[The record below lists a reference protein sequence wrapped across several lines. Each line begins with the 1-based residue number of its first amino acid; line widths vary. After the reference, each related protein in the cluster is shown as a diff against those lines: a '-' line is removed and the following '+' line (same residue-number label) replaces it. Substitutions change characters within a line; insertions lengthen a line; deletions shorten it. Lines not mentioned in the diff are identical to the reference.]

1 MPRLMARL
9 FLLLW
14 ACTALVATV
23 TAPTVAAD
31 GELDFYRGKQIRI
44 VVSTD
49 AGGAYDT
56 YARLLAQIIREH
68 IPGDPTIIVQNMP
81 GAGGIKTANYIYT
94 TAPRDGTVIAATH
107 TGTPFAALTS
117 PDAASFDAEKLSW
130 IGSITGDP
138 YVGYVWH
145 TAPIKTLEDTKTT
158 ELILGGTTAGSL
170 GNDLVV
176 VARDIL
182 GLKLKLVSGYKGSND
197 VKLAMERGEVQG
209 TFANAWSSLRT
220 AEPEWLKDGK
230 IRVIVQHGFRKLP
243 DLPDVPR
250 LLDFATNDA
259 DRQALVFM
267 LARQQ
272 AAKPY
277 FAPPGVPAERLAILR
292 RAFDETV
299 RDPKFVEMATKA
311 GLSLADPMTGDELA
325 ALVAN
330 VAKTSPAVIQ
340 RVNRILAGKR

>member
-1 MPRLMARL
+1 MCRFLCTLLSWLALMAE
-9 FLLLW
+9 FP
-14 ACTALVATV
+14 AQS
-23 TAPTVAAD
+23 AAA
-31 GELDFYRGKQIRI
+31 ENAQDFYKGRQIRVI
-44 VVSTD
+44 VSTD

-56 YARLLAQIIREH
+56 YARLLAQVIREH
-68 IPGDPTIIVQNMP
+68 IPGAPTVIVQNMP
-81 GAGGIKTANYIYT
+81 GAGGIKTGNYIYGS
-94 TAPRDGTVIAATH
+94 APRDGTVIAATH

-117 PDAASFDAEKLSW
+117 PEAVTFDAEKLSW

-145 TAPIKTLEDTKTT
+145 TAPIRTLEDTRTT
-158 ELILGGTTAGSL
+158 ELILGGTTTGSL

-176 VARDIL
+176 VARGIL

-230 IRVIVQHGFRKLP
+230 IRVIVQHGFKKLP
-243 DLPDVPR
+243 DLPDVPL
-250 LLDFATNDA
+250 LLDFARNDA
-259 DRQALVFM
+259 DREALSFM

-292 RAFDETV
+292 RAFAETI
-299 RDPKFVEMATKA
+299 RDPKFVALAKQA
-311 GLSLADPMTGDELA
+311 GLSLEDPMTGDELA
-325 ALVAN
+325 ALVSR
-330 VAKTSPAVIQ
+330 VAKTPASVIE
-340 RVNRILAGKR
+340 RVNRLLADKR

>member
-1 MPRLMARL
+1 
-9 FLLLW
+9 
-14 ACTALVATV
+14 
-23 TAPTVAAD
+23 
-31 GELDFYRGKQIRI
+31 
-44 VVSTD
+44 
-49 AGGAYDT
+49 
-56 YARLLAQIIREH
+56 
-68 IPGDPTIIVQNMP
+68 
-81 GAGGIKTANYIYT
+81 
-94 TAPRDGTVIAATH
+94 
-107 TGTPFAALTS
+107 
-117 PDAASFDAEKLSW
+117 
-130 IGSITGDP
+130 
-138 YVGYVWH
+138 
-145 TAPIKTLEDTKTT
+145 
-158 ELILGGTTAGSL
+158 L

-220 AEPEWLKDGK
+220 AEPEWLRDGK
-230 IRVIVQHGFRKLP
+230 IRVIVQHGFKKLP

-277 FAPPGVPAERLAILR
+277 FAPPGIPAERLAVLR

-299 RDPKFVEMATKA
+299 RDPKFVALATKA
-311 GLSLADPMTGDELA
+311 GLSLDDPMTGDELA
-325 ALVAN
+325 ALVAS
-330 VAKTSPAVIQ
+330 VAKTPPPVIQ
-340 RVNRILAGKR
+340 RVDRILAGKH